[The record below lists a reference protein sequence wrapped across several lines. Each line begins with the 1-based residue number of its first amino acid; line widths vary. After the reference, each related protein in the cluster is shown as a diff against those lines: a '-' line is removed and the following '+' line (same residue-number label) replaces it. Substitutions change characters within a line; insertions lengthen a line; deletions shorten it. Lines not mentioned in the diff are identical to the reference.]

1 MLHPDGHIMVETL
14 PERTCT
20 PMKPQLATS
29 LYATISISFWG
40 VSFVSTKA
48 VLDKLDPYTLIM
60 LRFAI
65 GAAFLLLVLLLKK
78 YPLQIPFKYI
88 PHLIVLGVL
97 GVFIHQV
104 IQVTALETID
114 ASSAGWI
121 ISFSP
126 VFTVLLSMI
135 FLHEKLT
142 FLKTLGIIT
151 AISGV
156 LMVTGARSGQT
167 LGFALN
173 IGYFLMILST
183 LNWAVYSILVKKLHI
198 KLPSLVVTFY
208 MSLLGCML
216 TIPFLLRDRGWE
228 KFHLLSGSEWAHILF
243 LGIFVSG
250 IGYWYWSKAL
260 EVLEASKVSMFIYM
274 EPLFTLIAAILL
286 LREKI
291 FFISI
296 IGGIIIIIGVILV
309 NGQLK
314 YFSWKKR

>member
-1 MLHPDGHIMVETL
+1 
-14 PERTCT
+14 
-20 PMKPQLATS
+20 MKPQLAAS
-29 LYATISISFWG
+29 FYATISISFWG

-78 YPLQIPFKYI
+78 YPLQIPLKYI

-104 IQVTALETID
+104 IQVSALKTID

-142 FLKTLGIIT
+142 FLKALGIIT

-167 LGFALN
+167 LGFSLN

-183 LNWAVYSILVKKLHI
+183 LNWAVYSILVRKLQI

-208 MSLLGCML
+208 MSLLGCVL
-216 TIPFLLRDRGWE
+216 TIPFLMRDRGWE
-228 KFHLLSGSEWAHILF
+228 KFNLLSDSEWVHIMF

-260 EVLEASKVSMFIYM
+260 EVLEASNVSMFIYM
-274 EPLFTLIAAILL
+274 EPLFTFIAAILL

-296 IGGIIIIIGVILV
+296 MGGIIIIIGVILV

-314 YFSWKKR
+314 YFSWRKR

>member
-1 MLHPDGHIMVETL
+1 
-14 PERTCT
+14 
-20 PMKPQLATS
+20 MKPQLAAS
-29 LYATISISFWG
+29 FFATISISFWG

-65 GAAFLLLVLLLKK
+65 GAAFLLLVLLLKR
-78 YPLQIPFKYI
+78 YPLQIPLNYI

-104 IQVTALETID
+104 IQVSALKTID

-183 LNWAVYSILVKKLHI
+183 LNWAVYSILVRKLQI

-208 MSLLGCML
+208 MSLLGCVL
-216 TIPFLLRDRGWE
+216 TIPFLMRDRGWE
-228 KFHLLSGSEWAHILF
+228 KFHLLSDSEWAHILF

-274 EPLFTLIAAILL
+274 EPLFT
-286 LREKI
+286 
-291 FFISI
+291 FIRPFYCF
-296 IGGIIIIIGVILV
+296 V
-309 NGQLK
+309 K
-314 YFSWKKR
+314 KFSS

>member
-1 MLHPDGHIMVETL
+1 MVSI
-14 PERTCT
+14 
-20 PMKPQLATS
+20 KPQFAAS

-40 VSFVSTKA
+40 ISFVSTKA

-65 GAAFLLLVLLLKK
+65 GAVFLLIVLMLKRIPVLI
-78 YPLQIPFKYI
+78 PLMYI

-97 GVFIHQV
+97 GVFVHQV
-104 IQVTALETID
+104 IQVSALLTID
-114 ASSAGWI
+114 ASSAGWM

-126 VFTVLLSMI
+126 VFTVMLSMI

-142 FLKTLGIIT
+142 FAKSFGILI

-156 LMVTGARSGQT
+156 LLVTGARSGQT
-167 LGFALN
+167 LGFAFN

-183 LNWAVYSILVKKLHI
+183 LNWAVYSVLLKKLHI
-198 KLPSLVVTFY
+198 KLPSLTVTFY
-208 MSLLGCML
+208 MSLLGCLL

-228 KFHLLSGSEWAHILF
+228 RFHLLTGAEWAHILF

-250 IGYWYWSKAL
+250 IAYWYWSNAH
-260 EVLEASKVSMFIYM
+260 EVLEASKVSMFMYM

-286 LREKI
+286 LHEKI

-296 IGGIIIIIGVILV
+296 LGGIIIIIGVIMV
-309 NGQLK
+309 NGQMGSVFQ
-314 YFSWKKR
+314 YISWRKR